1 MPDQNSDDPAVRD
14 EELAK
19 GEAGLY
25 FAEALAM
32 KMIEMKVLTAEQVIE
47 ALDLAKSTKD
57 AAAEEGQASRISSR
71 AAAVLAQV
79 MNSISALQKLPQR

>member
-1 MPDQNSDDPAVRD
+1 
-14 EELAK
+14 
-19 GEAGLY
+19 
-25 FAEALAM
+25 
-32 KMIEMKVLTAEQVIE
+32 VLTADQVIE

-57 AAAEEGQASRISSR
+57 AAVEEGQSPNISNR